1 MTNIENTVSS
11 LSTLLNRIAKQNLNQ
26 AATKAPEAQ
35 TKKSRLESWKTSRK
49 NMTRARVSQLT
60 ELFSSIPTLFGRTT
74 LEEPRLLTA
83 SEIDNL
89 VEERLA
95 ADEVE
100 LAVKAWKENQKA
112 DIIAHLNVL
121 NDWDEDL
128 PDRSLVSAKFGK
140 RLVLEGGARK
150 APQLDPELLREL
162 LGEDRWE
169 KVTNVVKHPRRV
181 VEAWEEQVIDDAL
194 VTALIQEDHEVL
206 DIVSQALIIGDKT
219 SPRLN
224 WRNIEGKEAVL

>member
-1 MTNIENTVSS
+1 
-11 LSTLLNRIAKQNLNQ
+11 
-26 AATKAPEAQ
+26 
-35 TKKSRLESWKTSRK
+35 
-49 NMTRARVSQLT
+49 MTRARVSQLT